1 MSRPEQVR
9 RSASKAAAGGRR
21 NFFIACLV
29 IALAAIASGL
39 WREANNPRFE
49 VQVGQMSGLV
59 HESQDEVLAAAALA
73 PKQNA
78 WLIDRRAV
86 ERRVE
91 SLPWVSR
98 ASVTVS
104 WPNVV
109 SIDVVERSP
118 VARVE
123 LVAADLAGT
132 PPAFAVIDEACQ
144 VLAVTTDPGEWASLP
159 ALVVSP
165 PLDGSAQPGQRLDAG
180 GVPQALDALH
190 ELRGLGLAVSAV
202 SVAPA
207 TGIGAT
213 ADRNLRVLFGDDD
226 DLARKVS
233 LFLAIA
239 AKISTPERI
248 AYVDVRSI
256 RAPTVLYR

>member
-1 MSRPEQVR
+1 
-9 RSASKAAAGGRR
+9 
-21 NFFIACLV
+21 V

-39 WREANNPRFE
+39 WREAHNPRFD
-49 VQVGQMSGLV
+49 VQLGPMNGLV
-59 HESQDEVLAAAALA
+59 HESQDDVLAAAALA
-73 PKQNA
+73 PEQNA
-78 WLIDRRAV
+78 WLLDRRVV
-86 ERRVE
+86 ERRIE
-91 SLPWVSR
+91 ALPWVSR
-98 ASVTVS
+98 ASLTVS

-109 SIDVVERSP
+109 GIDVVERNP

-123 LVAADLAGT
+123 LIGDSFAGA
-132 PPAFAVIDEACQ
+132 PPAFAVIDEACR
-144 VLAVTTDPGEWASLP
+144 VLAVTTDPSEWASLP

-165 PLDGSAQPGQRLDAG
+165 PLDGAAQPGERLAQG

-248 AYVDVRSI
+248 AYVDVRSV